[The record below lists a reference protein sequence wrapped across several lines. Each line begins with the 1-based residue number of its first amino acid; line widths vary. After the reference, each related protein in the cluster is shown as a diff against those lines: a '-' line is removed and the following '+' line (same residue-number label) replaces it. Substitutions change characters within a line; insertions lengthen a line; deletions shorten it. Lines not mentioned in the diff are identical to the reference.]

1 MPGAGSEEPSEGVQC
16 AAAYEKSRVW
26 KNACGVL
33 LVDAVAEVADGGLGR
48 GVEVGRGGGRAG
60 AARRAEGGLGLGGE
74 ALDPGDAVVAG
85 GEVQGGVPPDLLA
98 PRVLVRRQQ
107 RRGLREQPVPL
118 QRLRRVRG
126 RVEDRGG

>member
-26 KNACGVL
+26 NNACVSCV
-33 LVDAVAEVADGGLGR
+33 LVDDADGADGGLGR

-85 GEVQGGVPPDLLA
+85 GEVQGGVPPGLLA

-118 QRLRRVRG
+118 QRLARSRSG
-126 RVEDRGG
+126 IG